1 MVDPLADLP
10 RRLEDAAARLR
21 AGDLDPETA
30 ATLVD
35 ECASMATAAAAELER
50 QAREAA
56 VAPGQTELL

>member
-1 MVDPLADLP
+1 MPDPIADLTQ
-10 RRLEDAAARLR
+10 RLEDAAARLR

-35 ECASMATAAAAELER
+35 ECASMATAASSELER

-56 VAPGQTELL
+56 VPPGQTELL